1 MFKKLTQKQKRD
13 FVAFVACTMVCYL
26 FFISP
31 MTIYASNE
39 GLQQLNSQL
48 SLFKELVASLVSA
61 VGAVVLMWSIFKM
74 GMAMQAGGNSGME
87 AQSIGA
93 IGGGIL
99 MMAAPQLILIF
110 STPTV
115 S

>member
-1 MFKKLTQKQKRD
+1 MFKCLSKKKRRE
-13 FVAFVACTMVCYL
+13 FFAFVLCVLVCYI
-26 FFISP
+26 FMISP
-31 MTIYASNE
+31 TLIYANE
-39 GLQQLNSQL
+39 GLKQLNDQL

-110 STPTV
+110 SAPTT
-115 S
+115 SA